1 METIPH
7 TNRPR
12 RKKIIFFSLL
22 MVVKLESSA
31 SSSLFVLVL
40 LAAGDIHCGALHGIS
55 GARLAAGPHE
65 LAFVGGDVSLGGERV
80 WLPIR
85 LPLRLRGGERVRE
98 GHVSKSTKRTSEGKK
113 KSRHSETETSE
124 RDSKNKS
131 EQREKKTKSGRALRP
146 REVVVDGGGDHDRER
161 AGDKQ
166 KSVGTGED
174 EEMQEEMLK
183 EGDGE
188 EQKTSEER
196 GEGGDGPKLIFWRY
210 FDYRTCH
217 NIHVS

>member
-1 METIPH
+1 
-7 TNRPR
+7 
-12 RKKIIFFSLL
+12 
-22 MVVKLESSA
+22 MVVQLESSARA

-40 LAAGDIHCGALHGIS
+40 LAAGGIHCGDLHGIS

-65 LAFVGGDVSLGGERV
+65 LAFVGGDVSLRGERV
-80 WLPIR
+80 RLPIR

-131 EQREKKTKSGRALRP
+131 EHREKKTKSGRALRP
-146 REVVVDGGGDHDRER
+146 REVAVDGGGDHDRER
-161 AGDKQ
+161 AGDKK

-174 EEMQEEMLK
+174 EELQEEMLK

-210 FDYRTCH
+210 FDYRSCH